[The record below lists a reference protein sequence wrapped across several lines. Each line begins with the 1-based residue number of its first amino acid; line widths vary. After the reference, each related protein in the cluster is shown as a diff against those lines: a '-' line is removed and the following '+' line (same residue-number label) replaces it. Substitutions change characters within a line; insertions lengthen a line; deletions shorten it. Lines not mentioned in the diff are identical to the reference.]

1 MMLIVVRFARRF
13 RASLALGVKMNQVGE
28 GGAKPKRLH
37 FIIVR
42 PQILHQGQVR
52 PLAIC

>member
-1 MMLIVVRFARRF
+1 
-13 RASLALGVKMNQVGE
+13 MNQVGE
-28 GGAKPKRLH
+28 GGGAKPKHLH

-42 PQILHQGQVR
+42 PQILYQGQVR